1 MNKAVVGTFP
11 DSVSASRAINDLK
24 ASGFPGETINHVVRE
39 DMARDRRL
47 PGPNLMPGMEL
58 LKGLIV
64 GAVVG
69 AIIGGV
75 AWFFGFTAAWPA
87 MLAATS
93 ALYSTVILMAIAGA
107 ICGLIEGCF
116 AAAPLARARRA
127 LMMRSR
133 ADAMVSVHTDEAH
146 ISQAGDIMSK
156 AGAWDV
162 RRGAG
167 SVMDEYRTVDTVQPE
182 TYGTTQLVTREEVS
196 APAAEGEPMAASQ
209 PDNSNGAA
217 LG

>member
-1 MNKAVVGTFP
+1 MNKAVIGTFP

-24 ASGFPGETINHVVRE
+24 ASGFPGETISHVMRE
-39 DMARDRRL
+39 DMARGRRL

-64 GAVVG
+64 GLIVG
-69 AIIGGV
+69 GIIGGV
-75 AWFFGFTAAWPA
+75 AWFFGFTAAWPS
-87 MLAATS
+87 MFTATS
-93 ALYSTVILMAIAGA
+93 ALYSTVVLMAIGGA

-127 LMMRSR
+127 LMMRHR
-133 ADAMVSVHTDEAH
+133 GDAVVAVHTDEAH
-146 ISQAGDIMSK
+146 VTQAGDIMSK

-167 SVMDEYRTVDTVQPE
+167 SVMDEYRTAETIQPE
-182 TYGTTQLVTREEVS
+182 AYGTTQVVTREDVS
-196 APAAEGEPMAASQ
+196 APETAGEPMAANR
-209 PDNSNGAA
+209 PDGAA